1 MRYTL
6 FVWSEMLPFSFFF
19 RGGGGGISK
28 LDILSIG
35 AGSELDISITGSG
48 IPFSDNPRSFP
59 SERPASSRPGSAFPP
74 TLVLRAGAWSSCSAM
89 FTSGWALGVGAKAG
103 SRCSLICISKLD
115 ISKPTVVLRA
125 VAWSHSSA
133 IFTSGWALEPP
144 PVRVVR
150 AEAWSHCSAILTSVC
165 RK

>member
-28 LDILSIG
+28 LDIPSIG

-103 SRCSLICISKLD
+103 SRCSLICQKGPGAVGVANRTGSV
-115 ISKPTVVLRA
+115 VVLA
-125 VAWSHSSA
+125 DWSCSPSSSA
-133 IFTSGWALEPP
+133 IGRTG
-144 PVRVVR
+144 
-150 AEAWSHCSAILTSVC
+150 SVAVGVATGIGSLSS
-165 RK
+165 